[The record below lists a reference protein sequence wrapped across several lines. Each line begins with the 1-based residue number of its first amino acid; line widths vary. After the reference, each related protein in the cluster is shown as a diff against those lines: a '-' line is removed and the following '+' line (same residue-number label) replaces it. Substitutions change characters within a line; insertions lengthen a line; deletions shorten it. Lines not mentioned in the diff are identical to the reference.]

1 MFVRSFRSLHARFD
15 AAGLGAV
22 FAPRKPRH
30 PLLRLGVGLLGVAV
44 LVLLLAL
51 ALVIGSVMIVAGLAR
66 RLLSRDTR
74 RPVPDARVVDG
85 EYRVLRKPVLPL
97 AR

>member
-15 AAGLGAV
+15 ATGLGAA

-30 PLLRLGVGLLGVAV
+30 PLLRLGVGLLG
-44 LVLLLAL
+44 LVLLAL
-51 ALVIGSVMIVAGLAR
+51 LLVVGLVVGTAMLVVGLVR
-66 RLLSRDTR
+66 RLLSRGTPSNVPDTR
-74 RPVPDARVVDG
+74 IVNG
-85 EYRVLRKPVLPL
+85 EYRVLRKPVLPQ

>member
-15 AAGLGAV
+15 ATGLGAA

-30 PLLRLGVGLLGVAV
+30 PLLRLGVGLLG
-44 LVLLLAL
+44 LVLLAL
-51 ALVIGSVMIVAGLAR
+51 LLVVGLVVGTAMLVVGLVR
-66 RLLSRDTR
+66 RLLTR
-74 RPVPDARVVDG
+74 GTTSNTRDARIVDG
-85 EYRVLRKPVLPL
+85 EYRVLRKPVLPQ